1 MNLQTR
7 NKVHT
12 WVVRILMCMVL
23 VVALCTF
30 YFFMIQSSFGL
41 KVSNSREAKKDL
53 MTLACY
59 PNGNVDQVQKD
70 ITNIVDNKLDI
81 KNYMFSYTCDKTC
94 IYKKGVYDMSNNDV
108 CFVSERGL
116 SLFKPTIVEGSL
128 KWRHIASKERFRI
141 HNPNYNLELNDV
153 KQRKYVDTVVTLVK
167 CGAMIPRSLAE
178 ELFGE
183 GKRAVGRTIRWCD
196 KINYHSEKVICVYE
210 DFPNYSGIANSI
222 YLSTNDGIAKYVDYD
237 VFKFNFDMN
246 DNRHLVSMLNI
257 NSLMEKYIGE
267 LPLHEKQTV
276 VVVNEPKNY
285 DSIPDSVIVKKTQ
298 DFWTLKVSERVGNVT
313 FSLYPICEEF
323 YRYDHFGWFNFSTSV
338 TFLFLALIVVIM
350 AFICQMNITLTS
362 VPLEMKNICIRM
374 VLGTSRRYIW
384 FRQTVWHVF
393 MSIGAFLVSMFII
406 GYIDSNNMFYAYQ
419 STSIKIE
426 DNMVVA
432 VITLVAS
439 ITIGTLCGL
448 CSAFYSTSA
457 PMDRV
462 LKAKVGMDRR
472 SRMVREVLLGVQF
485 FITLIPIHIYMNFP
499 ALSSFKDNDPRIWV
513 FLFFIVSSMF
523 ILFVTLFCMLMQE
536 NRYMYRSKA
545 IRCVLG
551 TTKTELFITNITHYA
566 KFLLQVTC
574 VFVLCYIGIYFCAYY
589 FNNDGQMSFGVFC
602 VSSGFIIL
610 FYNLCA
616 FFVVANVIVLTVFI
630 HSFFAKETDL
640 ASALK
645 TE

>member
-30 YFFMIQSSFGL
+30 YFFMVQSSFGL
-41 KVSNSREAKKDL
+41 KVSSSREAKKDL

-70 ITNIVDNKLDI
+70 ITNLVDNKLDI

-257 NSLMEKYIGE
+257 NALMEKYIGE
-267 LPLHEKQTV
+267 LPL
-276 VVVNEPKNY
+276 
-285 DSIPDSVIVKKTQ
+285 
-298 DFWTLKVSERVGNVT
+298 
-313 FSLYPICEEF
+313 
-323 YRYDHFGWFNFSTSV
+323 
-338 TFLFLALIVVIM
+338 
-350 AFICQMNITLTS
+350 
-362 VPLEMKNICIRM
+362 
-374 VLGTSRRYIW
+374 
-384 FRQTVWHVF
+384 
-393 MSIGAFLVSMFII
+393 
-406 GYIDSNNMFYAYQ
+406 
-419 STSIKIE
+419 
-426 DNMVVA
+426 
-432 VITLVAS
+432 
-439 ITIGTLCGL
+439 
-448 CSAFYSTSA
+448 
-457 PMDRV
+457 
-462 LKAKVGMDRR
+462 
-472 SRMVREVLLGVQF
+472 
-485 FITLIPIHIYMNFP
+485 
-499 ALSSFKDNDPRIWV
+499 
-513 FLFFIVSSMF
+513 
-523 ILFVTLFCMLMQE
+523 
-536 NRYMYRSKA
+536 
-545 IRCVLG
+545 
-551 TTKTELFITNITHYA
+551 
-566 KFLLQVTC
+566 
-574 VFVLCYIGIYFCAYY
+574 
-589 FNNDGQMSFGVFC
+589 
-602 VSSGFIIL
+602 
-610 FYNLCA
+610 
-616 FFVVANVIVLTVFI
+616 
-630 HSFFAKETDL
+630 
-640 ASALK
+640 
-645 TE
+645 